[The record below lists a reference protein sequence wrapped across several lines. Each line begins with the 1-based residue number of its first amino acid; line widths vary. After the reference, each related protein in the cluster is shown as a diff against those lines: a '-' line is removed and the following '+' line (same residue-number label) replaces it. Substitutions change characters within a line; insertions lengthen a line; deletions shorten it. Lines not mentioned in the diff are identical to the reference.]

1 MKRRI
6 ANSVLAAL
14 LLIALATLLILLG
27 VGVIDRDAIFFDG
40 WWTVFIIVPIVF
52 GLVNDIFSKNVLGIV
67 NSVVFAG
74 DLIFFFVSRFV
85 FKLPFSTVLYIFA
98 GVLIANVAIRIIFS
112 PFVKRKRIKDTD
124 PEFEHVSYGGENN
137 IDVKFSSKNVDFG
150 NREFD
155 GVSVN
160 VAFGAVKLDLRNAT
174 VKDGAQIAL
183 SVSFAG
189 VEILLPPDV
198 NVEDHCSASL
208 GGVSVAAD
216 LEHAKTDQPTVKL
229 TGSCSFGG
237 IDVK

>member
-14 LLIALATLLILLG
+14 LLIALATVLILLG
-27 VGVIDRDAIFFDG
+27 VGTIDRDTVFFDG
-40 WWTVFIIVPIVF
+40 WWTVFIIVPILF
-52 GLVNDIFSKNVLGIV
+52 GLVNDIFSKNILGIV
-67 NSVVFAG
+67 NSIIFTG
-74 DLIFFFVSRFV
+74 DLIFFFVARFV

-98 GVLIANVAIRIIFS
+98 GVLIANISIRVIFS
-112 PFVKRKRIKDTD
+112 PFVKRKKIKDTD
-124 PEFEHVSYGGENN
+124 PEFERVSYGGENN
-137 IDVKFSSKNVDFG
+137 INVKFASKNVDFG

-160 VAFGAVKLDLRNAT
+160 AAFGAAKLDLRNAM
-174 VKDGAQIAL
+174 VRDGAQIAL

-189 VEILLPPDV
+189 VEILLPSGV
-198 NVEDHCSASL
+198 NVEDHCNTSL
-208 GGVSVAAD
+208 GGVSIAAD
-216 LEHAKTDQPTVKL
+216 LEHANAGQPTVRL